1 MRITVIHF
9 GKKQLKNDMKNMRG
23 AFKIIAE
30 GRKPRLGYQKIQGHM
45 IFDTKMVDFRRK
57 ERLVAGGHVTKT
69 PSTIMYASIV
79 LRENVS
85 IALKVAALNY
95 LQVMMAYIHNS
106 YIQSP
111 VAEKIWA
118 VLGP

>member
-95 LQVMMAYIHNS
+95 LQVRTADTQND

-111 VAEKIWA
+111 VAKNI
-118 VLGP
+118 